1 MSRFATGIWVKH
13 FHWNAMN
20 NLPNDCS
27 ISVKKIHFS
36 YNEQKEIFSD
46 LSFSIH
52 SGDVFGLYGNNGSG
66 KSTLLK
72 IISGILYPTDG
83 SIDITVHNQLVTR
96 DSLHRFCG
104 YSAPYIALYDEF
116 SLFELCRYITAIRG
130 ITFSSDTYNTMLTA
144 AQLKNYE
151 HQQVK
156 YYSSGMQQRAK
167 LILAILHEPSVLF
180 LDEPTSNLDE
190 LGIDFVRTI
199 VEHIKN
205 RNGIVCIATNELRE
219 KQWCNRNL
227 DLTNTH
233 N

>member
-1 MSRFATGIWVKH
+1 
-13 FHWNAMN
+13 MN

-96 DSLHRFCG
+96 DS
-104 YSAPYIALYDEF
+104 
-116 SLFELCRYITAIRG
+116 
-130 ITFSSDTYNTMLTA
+130 
-144 AQLKNYE
+144 
-151 HQQVK
+151 
-156 YYSSGMQQRAK
+156 
-167 LILAILHEPSVLF
+167 
-180 LDEPTSNLDE
+180 
-190 LGIDFVRTI
+190 
-199 VEHIKN
+199 
-205 RNGIVCIATNELRE
+205 
-219 KQWCNRNL
+219 
-227 DLTNTH
+227 
-233 N
+233 